1 MKSNQHHALLIEI
14 VISVLCFALAS
25 TVLVRTFAA
34 ARVISD
40 KTARQAAVLLEGQ
53 NLADSLYL
61 SGKDVLLRDWHW
73 EGNTFVREQ
82 DGVIWTVTMAE
93 EQEEAGLFRKAVV
106 TASYRGEMLITL
118 PCSRFFPREGGRAL

>member
-1 MKSNQHHALLIEI
+1 MKNNHHHALLIEI

-40 KTARQAAVLLEGQ
+40 KTVRQAAVLLEGQ

-61 SGKDVLLRDWHW
+61 SGEAALLRDWYR
-73 EGNTFVREQ
+73 EGNTYAREQ
-82 DGVIWTVTMAE
+82 DGVVWIVSMEE
-93 EQEEAGLFRKAVV
+93 EQEETGLFRKAVV
-106 TASYRGEMLITL
+106 TASYRGETLITL
-118 PCSRFFPREGGRAL
+118 PCSRFLPGEGGQAP